1 MSKVSMNQLSND
13 NEYSSKEFNKV
24 VEELSQLKQLLNIR
38 RKRGTLEPIQEEI
51 LKLKDENYQL
61 KKCLGGGKNINRIQ
75 ELLEE
80 NTSLRKEIKNLK
92 DVNKNLRIEINSKS
106 VSHISSDISN
116 NNPRYNSLGKNKQ
129 VSLYNNKLQKNIYS
143 LKGSEEL
150 LSPTDSKSRNI
161 LNSKKYNFD
170 DVLNTNQETNKISTN
185 MNSLYKNYVD
195 NNHKKSNKAFLESGQ
210 NIVYGSTIL
219 DDKKDENE
227 NKTETENNNL
237 NNLKD
242 DDLYI
247 NENDDKDLLNNK
259 INNQNLFNKKM
270 TK

>member
-1 MSKVSMNQLSND
+1 
-13 NEYSSKEFNKV
+13 
-24 VEELSQLKQLLNIR
+24 
-38 RKRGTLEPIQEEI
+38 
-51 LKLKDENYQL
+51 
-61 KKCLGGGKNINRIQ
+61 
-75 ELLEE
+75 
-80 NTSLRKEIKNLK
+80 
-92 DVNKNLRIEINSKS
+92 
-106 VSHISSDISN
+106 
-116 NNPRYNSLGKNKQ
+116 
-129 VSLYNNKLQKNIYS
+129 
-143 LKGSEEL
+143 
-150 LSPTDSKSRNI
+150 
-161 LNSKKYNFD
+161 
-170 DVLNTNQETNKISTN
+170 

-259 INNQNLFNKKM
+259 INNQNLFNKKNDQINNLSDHYERLKILDDLEM
-270 TK
+270 DNKIKAQKLIDDLTKNQNQDDII